1 MIVVVLLS
9 LSRLMTERE
18 VGGVGVIVVVLLSL
32 SRLMTEREVGGRGCS
47 DCCSIVE
54 SV

>member
-1 MIVVVLLS
+1 
-9 LSRLMTERE
+9 MTERE

-32 SRLMTEREVGGRGCS
+32 SRLMTERGWGGRGWS

>member
-18 VGGVGVIVVVLLSL
+18 VVG
-32 SRLMTEREVGGRGCS
+32 MGCS